1 MTLSRLAPAI
11 PSAGDVMAETVIHH
25 ILRRLN
31 EIGVDDVFGV
41 AGDYAFPV
49 NDAIVEHPAITWVGC
64 CNELNA
70 GYAADGYARMRG
82 VGAVCTTYGVG
93 ELAAM
98 SAIAGSYAEH
108 LAVFHLVGSPNL
120 PTQEGRALVHHTL
133 GDGEFDLFH
142 KMAEPVVCAS
152 AVMTPQNTAAETER
166 LIAEALYHRR
176 PVYMAIPS
184 DVADTPVLGTAAS
197 HNPATSDPPSL
208 AAATDAV
215 AAVLNNAGQACVLPG
230 VLLRRLRLQDAATAF
245 IDAWGLPFA
254 TMFADKSVLGED
266 RPHYIGMYTGR
277 LGSEPVR
284 AFVESC
290 DAVVMIGAMLTD
302 GNTAGHTV
310 GLDPSKTITIDHH
323 RTTVGSTMYRNVEM
337 ADLLAQVS
345 ERITKQAQP
354 PAITPETLGPI
365 VGGGEDPITADALYP
380 RLADF
385 FRPDD
390 VIMTDT
396 GTSSLGLTFAQLPS
410 GAEFHNQTLWASIGW
425 ATPAAFGAAAG
436 AQDRRLILI
445 TGEGAHQMT
454 AQEISQFDR
463 HGLRPIVLVLNNS
476 GYLSER
482 MLCKDMALG
491 YNDIAAW
498 NYAELPHALG
508 CQRWFTARV
517 RSCGLLDDALK
528 TAGQADGA
536 AYIEIITD
544 PYEAPPMYRKLH
556 ENVKSFYNIH

>member
-1 MTLSRLAPAI
+1 MT
-11 PSAGDVMAETVIHH
+11 ETVIQYV
-25 ILRRLN
+25 LRRLN
-31 EIGVDDVFGV
+31 EIGVDDIFGV

-49 NDAIVEHPAITWVGC
+49 NDAIVEHAAINWIGC

-70 GYAADGYARMRG
+70 AYAADGYARMRG

-98 SAIAGSYAEH
+98 SAIAGSYAEN
-108 LAVFHLVGSPNL
+108 LAVFHLVGTPNL
-120 PTQEGRALVHHTL
+120 ATQEGRALVHHTL
-133 GDGEFDLFH
+133 GNGEFDLFRR
-142 KMAEPVVCAS
+142 MAEPIVCAS
-152 AVMTPQNTAAETER
+152 AVMTPQNAASETER

-184 DVADTPVLGTAAS
+184 DVADMPVLGSAPSLSA
-197 HNPATSDPPSL
+197 PTSDPASL

-215 AAVLNNAGQACVLPG
+215 AAALNNAGQTCVLPG
-230 VLLRRLRLQDAATAF
+230 ILLRRLGLVDAARAF
-245 IDAWGLPFA
+245 VDASGLPFA

-266 RPHYIGMYTGR
+266 QSGYVGMYVGR
-277 LGSEPVR
+277 LAAEPVR

-290 DAVVMIGAMLTD
+290 DAVVLIGAMLTD

-310 GLDPSKTITIDHH
+310 RLDPAKTITIDHH
-323 RTTVGSTMYRNVEM
+323 RTTVGSTVYRNVEI
-337 ADLLAQVS
+337 ADILTQLS
-345 ERITKQAQP
+345 GRITNGFQL
-354 PAITPETLGPI
+354 PAIAPETLGPI
-365 VGGGEDPITADALYP
+365 VNGGNDPITADALYP
-380 RLADF
+380 RWANF

-396 GTSSLGLTFAQLPS
+396 GTSSLGLAFAQLPK

-425 ATPAAFGAAAG
+425 ATPAAFGAAIG
-436 AQDRRLILI
+436 APDRRLILI
-445 TGEGAHQMT
+445 TGEGSHQMT
-454 AQEISQFDR
+454 GQEISQFGR
-463 HGLRPIVLVLNNS
+463 CGLRPIVFVLNNS

-482 MLCKDMALG
+482 MLCKDMALA

-517 RSCGLLDDALK
+517 SSCGVLDDALK
-528 TAGQADGA
+528 TAEQADGA
-536 AYIEIITD
+536 AYIEVVTD
-544 PYEAPPMYRKLH
+544 AYEAPPMYKKLH
-556 ENVKSFYNIH
+556 EHVESFYNIG